1 VILEREKKNT
11 ALIFFV
17 SFLYQDK
24 KRKKRENFSKTQ
36 FYFFANEHKV
46 FDLATKA
53 VNNSATKSNL
63 RANRLKNDVF
73 LGVKDVQ
80 TRLKCV

>member
-24 KRKKRENFSKTQ
+24 KRKKRENFGKTQ

-46 FDLATKA
+46 FDLAT
-53 VNNSATKSNL
+53 
-63 RANRLKNDVF
+63 
-73 LGVKDVQ
+73 
-80 TRLKCV
+80 

>member
-24 KRKKRENFSKTQ
+24 KRKKRENFGKTQ

-53 VNNSATKSNL
+53 GFNIATK
-63 RANRLKNDVF
+63 
-73 LGVKDVQ
+73 VKFKSKSV
-80 TRLKCV
+80 KK